1 MFYNRNTALTER
13 YPEMN
18 ALPVAAIGALPTPLE
33 RVRGSWLDEMPLG
46 ELWIKRDDLTSPEY
60 GGNKVRKLGYLLGDA
75 LSKNATSVLTF
86 GAYGSNH
93 ALATAVHARA
103 RGMEPHA
110 VLSPQEPTP
119 YASATL
125 LAHAALGTVLHPTD
139 GWDGRHTAVLAS
151 GEIERQDG
159 IGPYVIPMGGTNTPG
174 VLGFVDAALEL
185 ARQIAGDEGGAREQ
199 GSAIGEFDAVYV
211 AAGTLGT
218 AVGIA
223 LGLAAV
229 GITTRVEAILVTPP
243 EIACEDVAR
252 RLVADAVSALGS
264 LVPDFPRFTYDDLSL
279 TLRRE
284 YLGPGYGLATP
295 EAREAVELAAECG
308 YQLETTY
315 TGKAFAA
322 LIGDA
327 RSGNIGPGDRVL
339 FWNTYSSASKLEPG
353 PVEALPLVL
362 RDYIAECERLFG
374 ASC

>member
-1 MFYNRNTALTER
+1 MFYTRSTALTER
-13 YPEMN
+13 YPEMT
-18 ALPVAAIGALPTPLE
+18 AVPVAAIGALPTPLE
-33 RVRGSWLDEMPLG
+33 RVRGSWLDEMSLG

-60 GGNKVRKLGYLLGDA
+60 GGNKVRKLSYLLGDA

-103 RGMEPHA
+103 RGLEPHA

-119 YASATL
+119 YAPATL

-159 IGPYVIPMGGTNTPG
+159 IGPYVIPMGGTNASG

-185 ARQIAGDEGGAREQ
+185 ARQIAGDDDDASGH
-199 GSAIGEFDAVYV
+199 GSAVGEFDAIYV

-223 LGLAAV
+223 LGLAAA
-229 GITTRVEAILVTPP
+229 GLSARVEAILVTPP
-243 EIACEDVAR
+243 EIACEDAAR
-252 RLVADAVSALGS
+252 RLVADAVGALSS
-264 LVPDFPRFTYDDLSL
+264 LAPDFPRLTYDDLSL

-295 EAREAVELAAECG
+295 EAKEAIELAAESG
-308 YQLETTY
+308 YELETTY

-322 LIGDA
+322 VIGDA

-339 FWNTYSSASKLEPG
+339 FWNTYSSALKLQPG
-353 PVEALPLVL
+353 LVEALPLVL
-362 RDYIAECERLFG
+362 RDYIAECERRFG

>member
-1 MFYNRNTALTER
+1 MFYSSKTALAER
-13 YPEMN
+13 FPEAN
-18 ALPVAAIGALPTPLE
+18 ALPIAAIATLPTPLE
-33 RVRGSWLDEMPLG
+33 RVRGAWLDVMPAG
-46 ELWIKRDDLTSPEY
+46 ELWIKRDDLTSREY
-60 GGNKVRKLGYLLGDA
+60 GGNKVRKLSYLLGDA

-103 RGMEPHA
+103 RGLEPHA

-119 YASATL
+119 YAPATL

-159 IGPYVIPMGGTNTPG
+159 IGPYVIPMGGTNASG
-174 VLGFVDAALEL
+174 VLGFVDAALEF
-185 ARQIAGDEGGAREQ
+185 ARQIAGDDDASPEQ

-223 LGLAAV
+223 LGLAAA
-229 GITTRVEAILVTPP
+229 GLSTRVEAILVTPP

-252 RLVADAVSALGS
+252 RLVADAVCSLGS
-264 LVPDFPRFTYDDLSL
+264 LAPDFPRLTYDDLSL

-295 EAREAVELAAECG
+295 QAREAVELAAECG
-308 YQLETTY
+308 YELETTY

-322 LIGDA
+322 VIGDA
-327 RSGNIGPGDRVL
+327 RSGNIRPGDRVL
-339 FWNTYSSASKLEPG
+339 FWNTYSSAQRLQPG

-362 RDYIAECERLFG
+362 RDYIAECERRFG
-374 ASC
+374 ASG

>member
-1 MFYNRNTALTER
+1 MFCSSMTALAER
-13 YPEMN
+13 FPQAN
-18 ALPVAAIGALPTPLE
+18 SLPIAAIAQLPTPLE
-33 RVRGSWLDEMPLG
+33 RMHGAWLDEMPVS

-60 GGNKVRKLGYLLGDA
+60 GGNKVRKLSYLLGDA

-103 RGMEPHA
+103 RGLEPHA

-119 YASATL
+119 YAPATL

-139 GWDGRHTAVLAS
+139 GWDGRRTAVLAS

-159 IGPYVIPMGGTNTPG
+159 VVPYVIPMGGTNASG
-174 VLGFVDAALEL
+174 VLGFVDAALEF
-185 ARQIAGDEGGAREQ
+185 ARQIAEDDDS
-199 GSAIGEFDAVYV
+199 GSGHGESIGEFDAVYV

-223 LGLAAV
+223 LGFAAA
-229 GITTRVEAILVTPP
+229 GLTTRVEAILVTPP

-252 RLVADAVSALGS
+252 RLVADAVCALGT
-264 LVPDFPRFTYDDLSL
+264 LAPDFPRLTFDDLSL

-284 YLGPGYGLATP
+284 YLGPGYGLASP
-295 EAREAVELAAECG
+295 EAREAVELAAESG
-308 YQLETTY
+308 YELETTY

-322 LIGDA
+322 VIGDA
-327 RSGNIGPGDRVL
+327 RSGNIRPGDRVL
-339 FWNTYSSASKLEPG
+339 FWNTYSSALRLQPG

-362 RDYIAECERLFG
+362 RDYIAECERRFG
-374 ASC
+374 ASG